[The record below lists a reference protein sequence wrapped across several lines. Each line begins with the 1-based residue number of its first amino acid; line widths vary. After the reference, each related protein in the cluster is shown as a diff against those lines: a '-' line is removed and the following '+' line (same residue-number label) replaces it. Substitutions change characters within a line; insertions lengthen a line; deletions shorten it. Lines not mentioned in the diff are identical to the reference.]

1 MRANETEFNAS
12 VTYNIMMFV
21 YCDTKK
27 ALLIFTLQFR
37 ILGSVKFYLK
47 ENNFIWQGCNQLIK
61 SDSKD
66 IYKLQKIFIS
76 NKCFLF
82 FKES

>member
-37 ILGSVKFYLK
+37 SLGSVQFFFELKHFYLARV
-47 ENNFIWQGCNQLIK
+47 EPIDQ

-66 IYKLQKIFIS
+66 IYKVIEDIY
-76 NKCFLF
+76 
-82 FKES
+82 FK